1 MSNITNSHIEML
13 DEELAKLQERN
24 AIRLEEAKAKLGQR
38 YLLHPSNQI
47 TKKKFKQTLKKSKA
61 LQLNCT

>member
-1 MSNITNSHIEML
+1 MSNVTTSYIESL
-13 DEELAKLQERN
+13 DDALQKLQERN
-24 AIRLEEAKAKLGQR
+24 AARLEEAKAKLGPK